1 MDLLVQNAYLS
12 PASVAPGG
20 TTAASCYL
28 NALTN
33 VATVGYYLSTNQVLD
48 ASDRLLGTSVGTA
61 LGANLNDTR
70 QLAAVVPGNVVPGAY
85 YVLFVADPLNAVTET
100 NESNNL
106 AALPLTVTQALVNR
120 EQTAGYT
127 VSVVPN
133 PVANGGLLRVRLS
146 WAGPTVRPS

>member
-1 MDLLVQNAYLS
+1 MTGTNEANNVNSLAIKVLAPTVDLLVQNAYLS

-48 ASDRLLGTSVGTA
+48 ASDRLLGTSVDTA

-70 QLAAVVPGNVVPGAY
+70 
-85 YVLFVADPLNAVTET
+85 
-100 NESNNL
+100 
-106 AALPLTVTQALVNR
+106 
-120 EQTAGYT
+120 
-127 VSVVPN
+127 
-133 PVANGGLLRVRLS
+133 
-146 WAGPTVRPS
+146 